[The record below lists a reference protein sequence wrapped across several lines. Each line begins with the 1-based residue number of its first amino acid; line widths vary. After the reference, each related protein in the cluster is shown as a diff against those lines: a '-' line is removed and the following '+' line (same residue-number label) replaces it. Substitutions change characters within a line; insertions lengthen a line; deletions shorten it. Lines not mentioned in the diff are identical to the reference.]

1 MKQTG
6 SLTPFERLRCCNRWQ
21 NESESKADRFLGLQG
36 FDTIDRGAGADVIFG
51 GLDDDVLTGGAGG
64 DTFVFQRRADGN
76 VLPEN

>member
-1 MKQTG
+1 M
-6 SLTPFERLRCCNRWQ
+6 
-21 NESESKADRFLGLQG
+21 ESKADRFFGLQG
-36 FDTIDRGAGADVIFG
+36 FDTLDSGAGADVLFG